1 MGSETAIWSSLLV
14 LVLVAIAAGAAIF
27 GMISTART
35 WQISA
40 QHEPFR
46 ASAARHG
53 LRGRAL
59 YARSRVMQVRRH
71 FLSVMVMAAC
81 LLAIP
86 RHPLDQYAA
95 RGLTS
100 QNFKRGANS
109 C

>member
-46 ASAARHG
+46 ALGWRRFAMGYAAVPYMPEAALCKCGGISSRSWSWRH
-53 LRGRAL
+53 
-59 YARSRVMQVRRH
+59 
-71 FLSVMVMAAC
+71 
-81 LLAIP
+81 LLAILAILWINTP
-86 RHPLDQYAA
+86 RA
-95 RGLTS
+95 G
-100 QNFKRGANS
+100 
-109 C
+109 